1 MPPPPPA
8 PEVHSEEWLLRQQ
21 LPPPRFGILSSI
33 PYDPKTSGSAPFDP
47 EKLKP
52 YEMSSLRRRYG
63 SYQGSNDALPNFVGP
78 VVHDRPLFLERDDHL
93 DLFNK
98 VYMPLSQATRQHG
111 VQFSVACET
120 HHLEGVEDMS
130 VCTVDGGSHRTTMIV
145 EEKSENK
152 FGHLFGDNI
161 LDKAVEGRNFNIA
174 GLREAKNSANF
185 QSALVLAQALGYMGS
200 KGLIH
205 GIIITARRAFFVL
218 VVPHRQSTR
227 KRRRATRTETAEQ
240 LPPYPDP
247 SGQIIL
253 PDGQIESLLLNSEPG
268 IYVSSAVHV
277 NDPNYLRILAGFMV
291 ESHAF
296 RTGAG
301 YQQRWMSE
309 IVSSIGTGGE
319 GLFLRGD
326 QQAYIPTPRSEESS
340 GRASGSDV
348 TRLPVNRRRSL
359 PMIDWDEIEPLIRS
373 PSQVL
378 SKALGRE
385 RDGQVVKVTWNDID
399 VAVKVVHITKDEN
412 GRKDMQAFD
421 SEVEAYRIAGGAG
434 LWGVAVAEPVFI
446 SSKEEA
452 RRSIMAIGTK
462 AGRLLPHVSRWSPR
476 QLSQARDAVVR
487 LYQAGVRHTD
497 VHPRNFVAIDG
508 PTGETTV
515 AAIDLEF
522 SLDHGKPN
530 LPPWIWGQKKRGIVW
545 DSSGVGRQT
554 A

>member
-21 LPPPRFGILSSI
+21 LPPPRFGILSAI
-33 PYDPKTSGSAPFDP
+33 AYDPKKSGSAPFDP

-205 GIIITARRAFFVL
+205 GIIITARRAFLYWSFLIVKAPESAA
-218 VVPHRQSTR
+218 VPPEPKQQNNYHPIPIRVDKSYCQMVKLNLFCST
-227 KRRRATRTETAEQ
+227 
-240 LPPYPDP
+240 
-247 SGQIIL
+247 
-253 PDGQIESLLLNSEPG
+253 
-268 IYVSSAVHV
+268 V
-277 NDPNYLRILAGFMV
+277 N
-291 ESHAF
+291 
-296 RTGAG
+296 
-301 YQQRWMSE
+301 
-309 IVSSIGTGGE
+309 
-319 GLFLRGD
+319 
-326 QQAYIPTPRSEESS
+326 
-340 GRASGSDV
+340 
-348 TRLPVNRRRSL
+348 
-359 PMIDWDEIEPLIRS
+359 
-373 PSQVL
+373 
-378 SKALGRE
+378 
-385 RDGQVVKVTWNDID
+385 
-399 VAVKVVHITKDEN
+399 
-412 GRKDMQAFD
+412 QAFTFRLRFM
-421 SEVEAYRIAGGAG
+421 SMIRIIFGSWQVSWWSRMLFEQA
-434 LWGVAVAEPVFI
+434 PDI
-446 SSKEEA
+446 SSD
-452 RRSIMAIGTK
+452 GCP
-462 AGRLLPHVSRWSPR
+462 RL
-476 QLSQARDAVVR
+476 
-487 LYQAGVRHTD
+487 
-497 VHPRNFVAIDG
+497 
-508 PTGETTV
+508 
-515 AAIDLEF
+515 
-522 SLDHGKPN
+522 
-530 LPPWIWGQKKRGIVW
+530 
-545 DSSGVGRQT
+545 
-554 A
+554 